1 MIDTPALA
9 EEAPITPIDPV
20 GDALQAA
27 AVLRRFRVVFNA
39 IRTHFQ
45 QVEKQVGLGGA
56 QVWALSLIQAQPGI
70 GVSELASRMDIHQST
85 TSNLLRAL
93 MQKQLVRQAKSD
105 TDRRSVHLYIEPAGQ
120 ALLAQAPGPF
130 EGVLPGALAQL
141 PPATLARLDQDLAA
155 LIALLKADE
164 SAGQVPLAQL

>member
-1 MIDTPALA
+1 MTDTPSLA
-9 EEAPITPIDPV
+9 EEAPVTQPGPS
-20 GDALQAA
+20 GDSEQAA

-141 PPATLARLDQDLAA
+141 PPPTLARLDQDLAA

>member
-1 MIDTPALA
+1 MPDALDLA
-9 EEAPITPIDPV
+9 ENPATPIHTEGGAD
-20 GDALQAA
+20 QAA
-27 AVLRRFRVVFNA
+27 VVLRRFRVVFNA

-56 QVWALSLIQAQPGI
+56 QVWALSLIQAQPGL
-70 GVSELASRMDIHQST
+70 GVGELAARMDIHQST
-85 TSNLLRAL
+85 TSNLVRAL
-93 MQKQLVRQAKSD
+93 MQKQLVRQAKSEA
-105 TDRRSVHLYIEPAGQ
+105 DRRTVHLYIEPAGQ
-120 ALLAQAPGPF
+120 ALLAQVPGPF

-141 PPATLARLDQDLAA
+141 PPATLARLDQDLAT